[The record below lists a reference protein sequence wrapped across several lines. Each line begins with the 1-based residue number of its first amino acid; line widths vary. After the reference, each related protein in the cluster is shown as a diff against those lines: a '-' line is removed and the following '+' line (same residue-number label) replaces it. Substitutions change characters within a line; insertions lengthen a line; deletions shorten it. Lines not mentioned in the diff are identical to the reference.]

1 MTKGNIGLNA
11 GKVLILI
18 EDNTC
23 LSFETLKKE
32 TELSDAD
39 LWTAIGW
46 LARENRIEIDN
57 SNRTPAF
64 CPGPNFYY

>member
-1 MTKGNIGLNA
+1 MTKGSIGFNA

-23 LSFETLKKE
+23 LSFETLKQE
-32 TELSDAD
+32 TQLPDAD

-46 LARENRIEIDN
+46 LARENKIEINN
-57 SNRTPAF
+57 SAAIPF
-64 CPGPNFYY
+64 FSPGPNYYD